1 MALALLVAGAA
12 AGPIRPVAEPTQK
25 GDTQYVFVKLLF
37 EGAVAQL
44 LAPGSIR
51 QCGVGWRAKG
61 REQLVNVAAL
71 QAQPTHN
78 PCNMQLH
85 T

>member
-1 MALALLVAGAA
+1 MGLVLLVAGAA

-37 EGAVAQL
+37 EGASAQL

-51 QCGVGWRAKG
+51 QLESKGWRP
-61 REQLVNVAAL
+61 LPN
-71 QAQPTHN
+71 T
-78 PCNMQLH
+78 
-85 T
+85 